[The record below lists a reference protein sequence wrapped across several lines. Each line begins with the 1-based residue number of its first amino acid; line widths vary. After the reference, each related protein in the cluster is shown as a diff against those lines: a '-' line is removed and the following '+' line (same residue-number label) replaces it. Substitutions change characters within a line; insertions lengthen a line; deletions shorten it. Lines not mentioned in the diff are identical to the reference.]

1 MTTES
6 APIPRAAQATAVRGT
21 ASVHPPRDGGGAEE
35 LPRARQGRAGR
46 VFPVGLLAADA
57 VAVGAAAVLVA
68 HASPP
73 WPVWVAALLLPQV
86 AAQVVLHACRG
97 LYRGGLSPSAPAEL
111 PALLGTALVQWC
123 VTAQV
128 LAACAPA
135 WGLGWTAPLCA
146 AGVQVTLAC
155 GGRAAVYRVRRRAA
169 ARAPLSALVIGD
181 GPAADR
187 VTAVLQERAEYG
199 MRPVGRVGRTAVPED
214 GGLASPADGAPL
226 PVLATAQDVGRA
238 VIQNAVRHAV
248 FTAAP
253 ESVPDGAALFEL
265 FVRHGCRVWLITDR
279 GGPAVR
285 DAPAR
290 DHAWGFAAETLRDA
304 PHHPVAYRAKRA
316 MDAAL
321 ASVALVAAAPLM
333 AGCALAVRVCDGPG
347 VLFRQERVGRYGR
360 PFVLL
365 KFRTL
370 RPADAHEAATRWNV
384 ASDHRMSRAGR
395 YLRRTSLDELPQL
408 WNVLRGDMSLVGP
421 RPERPYFVQQFSRV
435 HPGYRARHRMPVG
448 ITGLA
453 QVHGLRGDT
462 SIEDRV
468 RFDNRYI
475 ETWSLWQDVC
485 VLARTAGSVFRLG
498 GS

>member
-6 APIPRAAQATAVRGT
+6 APIHRTARATAVRGT
-21 ASVHPPRDGGGAEE
+21 ATVRPPRDGGGAGE
-35 LPRARQGRAGR
+35 LPRAARDRAR
-46 VFPVGLLAADA
+46 WAYPAGLLAVDGL
-57 VAVGAAAVLVA
+57 AVGVAAVLVA
-68 HASPP
+68 PASVP
-73 WPVWVAALLLPQV
+73 WPVAVLLPQV
-86 AAQVVLHACRG
+86 AAQVLLHAFRR
-97 LYRGGLSPSAPAEL
+97 LYRGGLSPSAAADL
-111 PALLGTALVQWC
+111 PALLGAALVQWC
-123 VTAQV
+123 AAGQV
-128 LAACAPA
+128 LAACDPG
-135 WGLGWTAPLCA
+135 WGIGWTALLGA
-146 AGVQVTLAC
+146 VGTQLLLAC
-155 GGRAAVYRVRRRAA
+155 CGRAAVYRLRRRAA
-169 ARAPLSALVIGD
+169 ARSPRSALVIGD
-181 GPAADR
+181 GPVADR
-187 VTAVLQERAEYG
+187 VTAVFQEHAEYG
-199 MRPVGRVGRTAVPED
+199 LRPVGRVGPGAASEDRD
-214 GGLASPADGAPL
+214 GGPAAACAAPL
-226 PVLATAQDVGRA
+226 PVLSTARDVGRA
-238 VIQNAVRHAV
+238 VIQNSVRHAV

-253 ESVPDGAALFEL
+253 ESVPEGTALFEL
-265 FVRHGCRVWLITDR
+265 FVRHGCRVWLVTDLS
-279 GGPAVR
+279 GPTAR
-285 DAPAR
+285 ELPAR
-290 DHAWGFAAETLRDA
+290 DHVWGFSAAPLHHV

-316 MDAAL
+316 MDAVL

-333 AGCALAVRVCDGPG
+333 AVCALAVRVCDGPG
-347 VLFRQERVGRYGR
+347 VLFRQERVGRHGQ

-384 ASDHRMSRAGR
+384 ARDHRMSRAGR
-395 YLRRTSLDELPQL
+395 FLRRTSLDELPQL

-421 RPERPYFVQQFSRV
+421 RPERPYFVQQFSGI